1 MPLTSPISY
10 FVLRNPRKQG
20 AEGRRRRIKEW
31 GSSHMTKHFT
41 GGHRKGHI
49 QNDSFFFKVYF
60 KHEKGKSCKN
70 ATQKK
75 LEEKSYSLA

>member
-20 AEGRRRRIKEW
+20 AGGRRRRIKEW
-31 GSSHMTKHFT
+31 GSSHMAKHFT

-49 QNDSFFFKVYF
+49 QNDFFSLKYILSMKKANPV
-60 KHEKGKSCKN
+60 KMQHRKSLKRN
-70 ATQKK
+70 HIA
-75 LEEKSYSLA
+75 